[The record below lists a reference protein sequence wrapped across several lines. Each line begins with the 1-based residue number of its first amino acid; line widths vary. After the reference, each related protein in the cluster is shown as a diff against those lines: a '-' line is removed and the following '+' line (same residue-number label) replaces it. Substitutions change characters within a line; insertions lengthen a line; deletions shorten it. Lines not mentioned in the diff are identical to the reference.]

1 MLYRSGEHVVELDGD
16 VAKPFIKDG
25 SLDDALA
32 AVKYALGDG
41 GAKLVKH
48 ASPVAQ
54 EESPPE
60 INPRTTRPAGACA
73 GSSGAFLGALRKRT
87 SSAASLPASCWPSP
101 PLPTPAPSPTMP
113 KTRSSTR

>member
-1 MLYRSGEHVVELDGD
+1 MAKKIQARVLADVRIDGVLYRSGEHVVELDGD

-54 EESPPE
+54 EEPAPE
-60 INPRTTRPAGACA
+60 INPD
-73 GSSGAFLGALRKRT
+73 
-87 SSAASLPASCWPSP
+87 
-101 PLPTPAPSPTMP
+101 APVD
-113 KTRSSTR
+113 